1 MKHYLYTD
9 KEFIYSYLSQHG
21 KGLNLS
27 YSQMN
32 KNTSTESES
41 KSTANTKS
49 KDKIDGNSTGEFGLE
64 ISAGIAKG
72 SFSDGTNYK
81 LKSIKFF
88 ERNFKFY

>member
-49 KDKIDGNSTGEFGLE
+49 KIKLMEIQQESLVLE

-81 LKSIKFF
+81 LKSIKIL
-88 ERNFKFY
+88 

>member
-32 KNTSTESES
+32 KTQVQRAKVKALLTQNQKIKLMEIQQES
-41 KSTANTKS
+41 
-49 KDKIDGNSTGEFGLE
+49 LV
-64 ISAGIAKG
+64 
-72 SFSDGTNYK
+72 
-81 LKSIKFF
+81 
-88 ERNFKFY
+88 